1 MRTVAGADMAI
12 TGQELRSA
20 KPNVWRNLS
29 GPLLAASAVAFI
41 EILLRVGFK
50 IPNPPA
56 ILLLVVAFAAFYG
69 GMASGML
76 SAAMAWLYFA
86 YFFSI
91 PGQPFHYAG
100 ENFARVVMWALTTPA
115 MALMIGFL
123 KNRAMHVSSLT
134 AINTNLKAQ
143 MIERQRA
150 EDEVR
155 LLQTMTVAVGEAHDL
170 YSALEVVLRKV
181 CESTG
186 WLVGQAWM
194 LGESGRIECVPAW
207 HTSASGIQLFR
218 KASLDMTFAL
228 GSGLPGRVWTSKKPV
243 WLRDVAHEGNFPRA
257 QAASQAG
264 LQAGLG
270 IPVMAGNDVIA
281 VLEFFVRE
289 SRNEDKHLTGIVSSI
304 AAQLGSMIEHK
315 RAQEALRRSENQ
327 LRAIVDAEPECVKI
341 VAADGT
347 LLQMNAAGL
356 AMIEAGRPEQVIGK
370 SVFGLLMP
378 EYREPFR
385 DFIEKVL
392 RGNKGKMEF
401 EMIGLKGTHR
411 WMETHSV
418 AMPNDRGG
426 PPVLLSITRDITELK
441 HSERR
446 LKQLAHFDSLTDLP
460 NRVQFIERL
469 ELTMADADRHER
481 LVGVAFLDLDRF
493 KYINDSLGHGKGDM
507 LLREVATRLSGAIRR
522 GDTVARLSGDEFA
535 LVLADMGHVNDAIH
549 VAQKILEVFRQ
560 PFLVAGH
567 ELFVT
572 ASMGITLYP
581 FDDRGAQDLLR
592 NADVAMYRA
601 KESGKN
607 NFQFYAAEMTASAT
621 ERLSLETD
629 LRSALDRGELSLH
642 YQPIAEGKSGRIVGM
657 EALLRWKHP
666 VRGMISPAQFIPLAE
681 ETGFIIPIGE
691 WVLRTACQQC
701 RAWQKLGFPSLHVA
715 VNLSS
720 RQFHQRDLPASIYHI
735 LQETGL
741 NPLYLDLEITEGL
754 VMQQAESSINTLREL
769 KAMDLRISIDDFGTG
784 YSSLS
789 YLKRFPIDVL
799 KIDQSFV
806 RDIPGDADDAAIAS
820 TIITMA
826 HSLGLKVVAEGVETK
841 EQLNFMR
848 EHSCDS
854 MQGYFL
860 SKPLPTDQFESF
872 LKSGARLAID

>member
-1 MRTVAGADMAI
+1 
-12 TGQELRSA
+12 
-20 KPNVWRNLS
+20 
-29 GPLLAASAVAFI
+29 
-41 EILLRVGFK
+41 
-50 IPNPPA
+50 
-56 ILLLVVAFAAFYG
+56 
-69 GMASGML
+69 
-76 SAAMAWLYFA
+76 
-86 YFFSI
+86 
-91 PGQPFHYAG
+91 
-100 ENFARVVMWALTTPA
+100 
-115 MALMIGFL
+115 
-123 KNRAMHVSSLT
+123 
-134 AINTNLKAQ
+134 
-143 MIERQRA
+143 
-150 EDEVR
+150 
-155 LLQTMTVAVGEAHDL
+155 
-170 YSALEVVLRKV
+170 
-181 CESTG
+181 
-186 WLVGQAWM
+186 
-194 LGESGRIECVPAW
+194 
-207 HTSASGIQLFR
+207 
-218 KASLDMTFAL
+218 
-228 GSGLPGRVWTSKKPV
+228 
-243 WLRDVAHEGNFPRA
+243 
-257 QAASQAG
+257 
-264 LQAGLG
+264 
-270 IPVMAGNDVIA
+270 
-281 VLEFFVRE
+281 
-289 SRNEDKHLTGIVSSI
+289 
-304 AAQLGSMIEHK
+304 
-315 RAQEALRRSENQ
+315 LRRSENQ

-356 AMIEAGRPEQVIGK
+356 AMIEASRPEQVIGK
-370 SVFGLLMP
+370 SIFGLLLP

-385 DFIEKVL
+385 AFIENVL

-401 EMIGLKGTHR
+401 EMIGFKGTHR

-426 PPVLLSITRDITELK
+426 PPVMLSITRDITELK
-441 HSERR
+441 NSERR

-469 ELTMADADRHER
+469 EQTMADADRNER

-493 KYINDSLGHGKGDM
+493 KYINDSLGHGKGDL
-507 LLREVATRLSGAIRR
+507 LLREVAIRLNGAIRR

-535 LVLADMGHVNDAIH
+535 LVLADMGHVDDAVR
-549 VAQKILEVFRQ
+549 VAQKILDVFRQ

-607 NFQFYAAEMTASAT
+607 NFQFYVAEMTAKAT

-629 LRSALDRGELSLH
+629 LRSALERGELSLH

-691 WVLRTACQQC
+691 WVLRTACEQC
-701 RAWQKLGFPSLHVA
+701 RAWQKQGFPSLSVA

-720 RQFHQRDLPASIYHI
+720 RQFHQKDLPASIYNI

-769 KAMDLRISIDDFGTG
+769 KAMDMRISIDDFGTG

-826 HSLGLKVVAEGVETK
+826 HSLGLKVVAEGVESEMEFIICKHIGCNLAQGFFIRKPDIEITRWVDFQK
-841 EQLNFMR
+841 YYR
-848 EHSCDS
+848 E
-854 MQGYFL
+854 
-860 SKPLPTDQFESF
+860 
-872 LKSGARLAID
+872 

>member
-1 MRTVAGADMAI
+1 MVI

-20 KPNVWRNLS
+20 KTNIWPNLI
-29 GPLLAASAVAFI
+29 GPLLAVVAMAVI
-41 EILLRVGFK
+41 EILKLKGFR

-56 ILLLVVAFAAFYG
+56 ILLLIVAFSAFYG
-69 GMASGML
+69 GLRSGL
-76 SAAMAWLYFA
+76 ACSLIAWLYFA
-86 YFFSI
+86 YHFSI
-91 PGQPFHYAG
+91 PGQPFQYAG
-100 ENFARVVMWALTTPA
+100 ENFARVSMWAVTTPA

-123 KNRAMHVSSLT
+123 KSRTKHVSNLT
-134 AINTNLKAQ
+134 AVNTTLKAQ

-155 LLQTMTVAVGEAHDL
+155 LLQAMTVAVGEADDL
-170 YSALEVVLRKV
+170 YSAIEVVLRKV

-194 LGESGRIECVPAW
+194 LGETGRIECVPAW
-207 HTSASGIQLFR
+207 YGSTAVFERFR
-218 KASLDMTFAL
+218 KTSLEMTCMP
-228 GSGLPGRVWTSKKPV
+228 GTGLPGRVWASKKPV
-243 WLRDVAHEGNFPRA
+243 WVNDATCDGNFPRA
-257 QAASQAG
+257 SAAMEAG
-264 LQAGLG
+264 LRAGLG
-270 IPVMAGNDVIA
+270 IPVLAGDEMIA
-281 VLEFFVRE
+281 VLEFFVRAP
-289 SRNEDKHLTGIVSSI
+289 RDEDEHLTGIVSSI

-356 AMIEAGRPEQVIGK
+356 AMIEASRPEQVIGK

-385 DFIEKVL
+385 DFIDNVL

-401 EMIGLKGTHR
+401 EMIGFKGKHR

-418 AMPNDRGG
+418 AMPSDRGG
-426 PPVLLSITRDITELK
+426 PPVMLSITRDITELK
-441 HSERR
+441 NSERR

-469 ELTMADADRHER
+469 EQTMADADRNER

-493 KYINDSLGHGKGDM
+493 KYINDSLGHGKGDI
-507 LLREVATRLSGAIRR
+507 LLREVAIRLNGAVRR

-535 LVLADMGHVNDAIH
+535 LVLADMGHVDDAIH
-549 VAQKILEVFRQ
+549 VAQKILDVFRQ

-607 NFQFYAAEMTASAT
+607 NFQFYIAEMTAKAT
-621 ERLSLETD
+621 ERLSLEND

-642 YQPIAEGKSGRIVGM
+642 YQPIADGKSGRVVGM

-691 WVLRTACQQC
+691 WVLRTACLQC
-701 RAWQKLGFPSLHVA
+701 RAWQKLGLSSLYVA
-715 VNLSS
+715 VNLSA
-720 RQFHQRDLPASIYHI
+720 RQFHQKDLPASIYQI

-741 NPLYLDLEITEGL
+741 SPGSLGLEITEGL

-769 KAMDLRISIDDFGTG
+769 KAMDMRISIDDFGTG

-806 RDIPGDADDAAIAS
+806 RDIPGDADDAAIAI

-848 EHSCDS
+848 EHGCDA

-860 SKPLPTDQFESF
+860 SKPLPAEQFESF
-872 LKSGARLAID
+872 LKSGARLAAG